1 MENNS
6 LSQYVK
12 TRAARERSEARARSG
27 ALLAAL
33 GAAAVIA
40 PSLVFLP
47 ELRAHELLGKLKSH
61 LHDTDPGLY
70 SEIQDVSIQRPWY
83 SHSPEDW
90 TYLVTVSGDRSLTST
105 AAPPGDFTGRTSE

>member
-1 MENNS
+1 MENSS
-6 LSQYVK
+6 LSQYIK
-12 TRAARERSEARARSG
+12 TRAARERSKRGRVLV

-40 PSLVFLP
+40 PLWFSSLDY
-47 ELRAHELLGKLKSH
+47 ELMSHSEKLKSH

-90 TYLVTVSGDRSLTST
+90 TYLVTVSGDPEPHVYHRS
-105 AAPPGDFTGRTSE
+105 AGGFYPADG